1 MSDLNKEN
9 LTNNETPVMSGF
21 DKIKNFLENIADVDQ
36 DIDTVD
42 YKESTEEPAPI
53 KEEVVETIEVKTI
66 QTKDNSLK
74 EEVAEIKKQVKSLE
88 ELGVH
93 NASKR
98 KEVLEQLD
106 KTYNAVLAQLMNE
119 KITAEEEMLCN
130 GLIEDIESAIDK
142 VERKHKS
149 IIGWFKKHPKITT
162 TAIAV
167 GLIALIGTK
176 PACDMCQ
183 EYKAEKTLEEAGKD
197 LEKIAN
203 SDATLAKIEEIG
215 KAAQNKAL
223 QAETEEKTKEEQIM
237 ELVKEL
243 TTEFN
248 KFEGL
253 NVTEEQVLSLF
264 IHLNVGNSYTNENTL
279 ALDKLTREDLVKKY
293 YVGLTPN
300 TEEFEN
306 YEIEDDD
313 LAKLSTASMELR
325 NELVNYVYILNDQ
338 GKYEESR
345 KILEILNKFITEEE
359 LQDEAMTLIDN
370 AKSIQTKDE
379 KEIKKRAYLWYN
391 YLYAGPKQEVRNFSD
406 YGYWHDAD
414 GKVMTFENQGMTI
427 RFLTWF
433 LSAFMDINI
442 NNGLDIIP
450 QDIVNDAQ
458 AKLLDQSNLFRAL
471 GYKNCS
477 AFGSIYD
484 SLNFDLPIAN
494 RNVKKSS
501 GTGRGKATKAT
512 GNEQLDTEIDQ
523 FLQQNQTVGS
533 STTTSDGST
542 VTIVESG
549 PNSTTVEVQPDSGSA
564 TTEDTTPAGPG
575 STEIVEGGGNETV
588 EEIFFPEDDSNEII
602 IEEGGDLISS
612 SSSSAEVPVEQSA
625 EQEST
630 PVEQSVES
638 APVEQT
644 VEEPAEEST
653 TEDVA
658 SIRDEINAL
667 LEIRNLFTDYTVTI
681 EEPTYQK
688 TYSC

>member
-1 MSDLNKEN
+1 
-9 LTNNETPVMSGF
+9 
-21 DKIKNFLENIADVDQ
+21 
-36 DIDTVD
+36 
-42 YKESTEEPAPI
+42 
-53 KEEVVETIEVKTI
+53 
-66 QTKDNSLK
+66 
-74 EEVAEIKKQVKSLE
+74 
-88 ELGVH
+88 
-93 NASKR
+93 
-98 KEVLEQLD
+98 
-106 KTYNAVLAQLMNE
+106 
-119 KITAEEEMLCN
+119 
-130 GLIEDIESAIDK
+130 
-142 VERKHKS
+142 
-149 IIGWFKKHPKITT
+149 
-162 TAIAV
+162 
-167 GLIALIGTK
+167 
-176 PACDMCQ
+176 
-183 EYKAEKTLEEAGKD
+183 
-197 LEKIAN
+197 
-203 SDATLAKIEEIG
+203 
-215 KAAQNKAL
+215 
-223 QAETEEKTKEEQIM
+223 
-237 ELVKEL
+237 
-243 TTEFN
+243 
-248 KFEGL
+248 
-253 NVTEEQVLSLF
+253 
-264 IHLNVGNSYTNENTL
+264 
-279 ALDKLTREDLVKKY
+279 
-293 YVGLTPN
+293 
-300 TEEFEN
+300 
-306 YEIEDDD
+306 
-313 LAKLSTASMELR
+313 
-325 NELVNYVYILNDQ
+325 
-338 GKYEESR
+338 
-345 KILEILNKFITEEE
+345 
-359 LQDEAMTLIDN
+359 
-370 AKSIQTKDE
+370 
-379 KEIKKRAYLWYN
+379 
-391 YLYAGPKQEVRNFSD
+391 
-406 YGYWHDAD
+406 
-414 GKVMTFENQGMTI
+414 MTFENQGMTI

-471 GYKNCS
+471 GYKNCN

-602 IEEGGDLISS
+602 IEEGGDLISN

-644 VEEPAEEST
+644 VEQSVEEST